1 MLLTPRSSPV
11 ILVNCHIPPLLN
23 VTEFLGLPTSKPFLI
38 GTFAFQRFCTC
49 LHTLAQFNFIAL
61 SVIVCSSF
69 HATVLTCIVL
79 VLYFWN
85 SQSFAGWTIFTALLP
100 LLCPFH
106 KHQKLQQ
113 DIPMAYGVPLPCTT
127 QRTVFPSFEFLSL
140 DSFIMTLLSYW
151 TA

>member
-79 VLYFWN
+79 LKHLKVLQVEQYLQLYFPCCAPFTN
-85 SQSFAGWTIFTALLP
+85 IRNCSRIFPWPMECHFPAQHKELSSLALN
-100 LLCPFH
+100 F
-106 KHQKLQQ
+106 
-113 DIPMAYGVPLPCTT
+113 
-127 QRTVFPSFEFLSL
+127 
-140 DSFIMTLLSYW
+140 
-151 TA
+151 